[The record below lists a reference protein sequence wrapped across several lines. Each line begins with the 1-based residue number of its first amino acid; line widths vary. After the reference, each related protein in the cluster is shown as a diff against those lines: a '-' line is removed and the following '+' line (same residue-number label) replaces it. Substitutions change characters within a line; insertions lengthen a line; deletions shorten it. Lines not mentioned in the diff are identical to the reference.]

1 MRLSINSGNRLILTL
16 GAILVAG
23 FLAVNLY
30 SLRVSSDALREL
42 LVRNTLPLTSNN
54 IYSDIQESLL
64 RPIYIASLM
73 AHDTFLIDWMTS
85 GEQDPEQVQR
95 YLQAIQQRYDVFS
108 AFVVS
113 DLSHRYYHFDGILK
127 TVTPTSL
134 KDQWFFSMRSHPSAY
149 RVDIDTNEAA
159 KHRLTIFINHKI
171 QDQDGRYLGI
181 TGLGLEVATM
191 SSLIAS
197 YKERYD
203 RDIFFV
209 NRLGLVQSHVEEAL
223 IGTVNIYQ
231 REGIRAV
238 AEQILSGEEGSLRY
252 SGEQGPVFVRYRYIP
267 ELDWV
272 LIVEQPE
279 HSALASL
286 RTAFY
291 RNLAVGAG
299 ITLIVLLIS
308 AVSVRRFQ
316 RRLERLATT
325 DKLSGLHNRQNFE
338 TLYKQ
343 ATAHAERQQ
352 RPLSLLMFDIDRF
365 KHINDQH
372 GHLAGDRVIEQIAS
386 IAQARRRGT
395 DVVARWGGDEFVML
409 LSDCPITEAERL
421 AEGLCRDARE
431 SIEVPNCNRPVTLS
445 IGVVPYQQ
453 GDSLDELLA
462 HADTLLYQAKA
473 AGRDQVVAAA

>member
-1 MRLSINSGNRLILTL
+1 MRINLSSGNRLLLSL
-16 GAILVAG
+16 GTILVAG

-85 GEQDPEQVQR
+85 GERDPDQVRR
-95 YLQAIQQRYDVFS
+95 YLQAIQERYDVFS

-113 DLSHRYYHFDGILK
+113 ARSRRYYHFDGILK
-127 TVTPTSL
+127 TVTPTSQ
-134 KDQWFFSMRSHPSAY
+134 KDQWFFSMRSHPNPY
-149 RVDIDTNEAA
+149 RIDIDTNEAA

-171 QDQDGRYLGI
+171 HDQEGRYLGI

-191 SSLIAS
+191 SNLIAI

-209 NRLGLVQSHVEEAL
+209 NRFGIVQSHVQEGL
-223 IGTVNIYQ
+223 IGKANINQ
-231 REGIRAV
+231 REGIRTV
-238 AEQILSGEEGSLRY
+238 ADQILNGEQGSLRY
-252 SGEQGPVFVRYRYIP
+252 TGANGTVFVRYRYIP

-279 HSALASL
+279 RSALAAL

-291 RNLAVGAG
+291 RNLAVGG
-299 ITLIVLLIS
+299 GVTLIVLLIS
-308 AVSVRRFQ
+308 AFSVRRFQ
-316 RRLERLATT
+316 TRLERMATI
-325 DKLSGLHNRQNFE
+325 DKLSGLHNRQSFE

-343 ATAHAERQQ
+343 ATAQAERHQQ
-352 RPLSLLMFDIDRF
+352 PLSLLMFDIDRF

-372 GHLAGDRVIEQIAS
+372 GHLAGDHVIEQIAS
-386 IAQARRRGT
+386 LAQARRRGT

-409 LSDCPITEAERL
+409 LSDCPIADAKRL
-421 AEGLCRDARE
+421 AEALCRDSRE
-431 SIEVPNCNRPVTLS
+431 SIEVPGCSRAVTLS
-445 IGVVPYQQ
+445 IGVVVYHQ
-453 GDSLDELLA
+453 GDTLDELLA
-462 HADTLLYQAKA
+462 RADLLLYQAKA
-473 AGRDQVVAAA
+473 AGRNQVACDP

>member
-1 MRLSINSGNRLILTL
+1 MRIKISSGNRLILTL
-16 GAILVAG
+16 GTILVAG

-42 LVRNTLPLTSNN
+42 LVRNMLPLTSNN

-85 GEQDPEQVQR
+85 GERDPEEVKR
-95 YLQAIQQRYDVFS
+95 YLQAIQKKYDVFS

-113 DLSHRYYHFDGILK
+113 DLSQRYYHFDGILK
-127 TVTPTSL
+127 TVSPTSK
-134 KDQWFFSMRSHPSAY
+134 KDQWFFSMRSHPNPY
-149 RVDIDTNEAA
+149 RIDIDTNEAA

-171 QDQDGRYLGI
+171 QDHNGNYLGI

-191 SSLIAS
+191 SSLIAD

-209 NRLGLVQSHVEEAL
+209 NRLGIVQSHVRKTL
-223 IGTVNIYQ
+223 IGTVNISE
-231 REGIRAV
+231 REGISTV
-238 AEQILSGEEGSLRY
+238 ADQILSGDQGSLRY
-252 SGEQGPVFVRYRYIP
+252 TGADGPIFVRYRYIP

-272 LIVEQPE
+272 LIVKQPE
-279 HSALASL
+279 RTALASL

-291 RNLAVGAG
+291 RNLAVSAG
-299 ITLIVLLIS
+299 ITLIVLLVS
-308 AVSVRRFQ
+308 AFSVRRFQ
-316 RRLERLATT
+316 TRLERMATT
-325 DKLSGLHNRQNFE
+325 DKLSGLHNRQSFE
-338 TLYKQ
+338 TLYQQ
-343 ATAHAERQQ
+343 ATAHAERHQ

-372 GHLAGDRVIEQIAS
+372 GHLAGDAVIEQIAS
-386 IAQARRRGT
+386 LAKARRRGT

-409 LSDCPITEAERL
+409 LSDCAIADAQRL
-421 AEGLCRDARE
+421 AEGLCRDARK
-431 SIEVPNCNRPVTLS
+431 SVDVPGCNRAVTLS
-445 IGVVPYQQ
+445 IGVVAYHQ
-453 GDSLDELLA
+453 GDTLDELLA
-462 HADTLLYQAKA
+462 RADLLLYQAKA
-473 AGRDQVVAAA
+473 AGRDQVVVDP

>member
-1 MRLSINSGNRLILTL
+1 MRLRLSSGNRLILTL

-42 LVRNTLPLTSNN
+42 LIRNTLPLTSNN

-85 GEQDPEQVQR
+85 GERDPEQVKR
-95 YLQAIQQRYDVFS
+95 YLQAIQKKYDVFS

-113 DLSHRYYHFDGILK
+113 DLSQHYYHFDGILK
-127 TVTPTSL
+127 TVSSTSQ
-134 KDQWFFSMRSHPSAY
+134 KDQWFFSMRSHPSPY

-171 QDQDGRYLGI
+171 QDHDGRYLGI

-191 SSLIAS
+191 SSLIAE

-203 RDIFFV
+203 RNIFFV
-209 NRLGLVQSHVEEAL
+209 NRRGIVQSHVQRGL
-223 IGTVNIYQ
+223 IGTVDINE

-238 AEQILSGEEGSLRY
+238 AEQILSGDQGSLRY
-252 SGEQGPVFVRYRYIP
+252 TGSDGTVFVRYRYIP

-279 HSALASL
+279 RSALASL

-291 RNLAVGAG
+291 RNLAVGAS

-316 RRLERLATT
+316 TRLERMATT
-325 DKLSGLHNRQNFE
+325 DTLSGLYNRESFE

-343 ATAHAERQQ
+343 AIAHAERHQ

-372 GHLAGDRVIEQIAS
+372 GHLAGDAVIKQVAS
-386 IAQARRRGT
+386 LAKGRHRGV
-395 DVVARWGGDEFVML
+395 DLVVRWGGDEFVML
-409 LSDCPITEAERL
+409 LSDCPIADAQRL
-421 AEGLCRDARE
+421 AEALCHDARE
-431 SIEVPNCNRPVTLS
+431 SIDVPGCNRAVTLS
-445 IGVVPYQQ
+445 IGVVAYHP
-453 GDSLDELLA
+453 GDTLDELLA
-462 HADTLLYQAKA
+462 RADVLLYQAKA
-473 AGRDQVVAAA
+473 AGRDQVVAAP